1 MKKVYYWCPFISKVA
16 TVKAVINSC
25 KGLMKYNKDFYPV
38 IINCFGEFDE
48 YEDELIKNKITVIKL
63 INNNII
69 KKISSDGF
77 LFSRIKYI
85 LIFIL
90 SFRKLSKLIKKNEP
104 EFFISHLITSL
115 PLFLFLLNNF
125 KTKLILRISG
135 LPKLNYFRYLF
146 WKICAS
152 KINLVTTPTEGTYKN
167 IIKSRVFLYGK
178 VKILEDP
185 VLNFKE
191 VLKKRKEIITFKNF
205 EKEKYLLAIGRLTRQ
220 KNFSLLINFFK
231 LIHNN
236 ENDCKLVIV
245 GVGEEE
251 YKLKKMIKKYRLE
264 NKVIFAGYKK
274 NVFKYLF
281 NSKLFILTSKWEDP
295 GFVLIEAGA
304 CRASILSSD
313 CPNGPKEFLNDG
325 SGGYLFLNN
334 NINDLKL
341 KYEKYK
347 NDSSVE
353 KKNKKIITLKET
365 KKYTIFRHT
374 QKLSFILKNI
384 NI

>member
-1 MKKVYYWCPFISKVA
+1 MRKIYYWCPFISKVA

-25 KGLMKYNKDFYPV
+25 KGLIKYNKDFDPV

-48 YEDELIKNKITVIKL
+48 YEDELFKNKITVIKL

-77 LFSRIKYI
+77 FFSRIKYI

-90 SFRKLSKLIKKNEP
+90 SFRKLSNLIKKNEP

-115 PLFLFLLNNF
+115 PLTLFLLNNF

-135 LPKLNYFRYLF
+135 LPKLNYLRHLL

-152 KINLVTTPTEGTYKN
+152 KINLVTTPTKGTYKN
-167 IIKSRVFLYGK
+167 IIKSKVFLYDK

-185 VLNFKE
+185 ILSFTE
-191 VLKKRKEIITFKNF
+191 VLKKRKEIITFKDF

-231 LIHNN
+231 LIHDN
-236 ENDCKLVIV
+236 EKDCKLVIV

-251 YKLKKMIKKYRLE
+251 NKLKKMTKKYSLE
-264 NKVIFAGYKK
+264 NKIIFAGYKK

-281 NSKLFILTSKWEDP
+281 NSKVFILTSKWEDP

-304 CRASILSSD
+304 CRAPILSSD

-341 KYEKYK
+341 KYEKFK
-347 NDSSVE
+347 NDSFVE
-353 KKNKKIITLKET
+353 KKNKKIMTLKES

-374 QKLSFILKNI
+374 QKLSAILKNI

>member
-1 MKKVYYWCPFISKVA
+1 MRKIYYWCPFISKVA

-25 KGLMKYNKDFYPV
+25 KGLIKYNKDFDPV

-48 YEDELIKNKITVIKL
+48 YEDELFKSKITVIKL
-63 INNNII
+63 INNNVI

-115 PLFLFLLNNF
+115 PLTLFLLNNF

-135 LPKLNYFRYLF
+135 LPKLNYLRHLL

-152 KINLVTTPTEGTYKN
+152 KINLVTTPTDGTYKK
-167 IIKSRVFLYGK
+167 IIKSKVFLNEK

-185 VLNFKE
+185 ILNFTE
-191 VLKKRKEIITFKNF
+191 VLKKRKEIITFKDF

-236 ENDCKLVIV
+236 EKDCKLVIV

-251 YKLKKMIKKYRLE
+251 NKLKKMTKKYNLE

-304 CRASILSSD
+304 CRAPILSSD

-341 KYEKYK
+341 KYEKYN
-347 NDSSVE
+347 NDSFAE
-353 KKNKKIITLKET
+353 KKNKKIMTLKES

-384 NI
+384 NF

>member
-1 MKKVYYWCPFISKVA
+1 MKKIYYWCPFISKVA

-25 KGLMKYNKDFYPV
+25 KGLMKYNKDFDPV

-48 YEDELIKNKITVIKL
+48 YEDELFKNKITVIKL

-90 SFRKLSKLIKKNEP
+90 SFRKLSKLIKKNKP

-115 PLFLFLLNNF
+115 PLTLFLLNNF

-135 LPKLNYFRYLF
+135 LPKLNYLRHLL
-146 WKICAS
+146 WKICSS

-167 IIKSRVFLYGK
+167 IIKSKVFLYDK

-185 VLNFKE
+185 ILSFTE
-191 VLKKRKEIITFKNF
+191 VLKKRKEIITFKDF

-231 LIHNN
+231 LIHDN
-236 ENDCKLVIV
+236 EKDFKLVIV

-251 YKLKKMIKKYRLE
+251 NKLRKMTKKYRLE
-264 NKVIFAGYKK
+264 NKVIFVGYKK

-304 CRASILSSD
+304 CRAPILSSN

-325 SGGYLFLNN
+325 RGGYLFLNN

-341 KYEKYK
+341 KYEKFK
-347 NDSSVE
+347 NDTFVE
-353 KKNKKIITLKET
+353 KKNKKITTLKES

-374 QKLSFILKNI
+374 QKLSAILKNI